1 MSESSWIPPEEDGQ
15 HNAALRVHATI
26 RLLVPARK
34 RKEARG
40 TLLSMIERIR
50 LEEGCLSCRLYQ
62 DTMGGKAL
70 MFEQIWATEES
81 FKKHLRS
88 DEFRNVLLVVE
99 MASETPEIRF
109 DRIADSTGIST
120 IAQVRGDPYGL
131 RNENDPLPLQLGKA

>member
-99 MASETPEIRF
+99 MVSEPPEIRF
-109 DRIADSTGIST
+109 DRISSSTGIST
-120 IAQVRGDPYGL
+120 VMEVRGETDGFCSDSGPS
-131 RNENDPLPLQLGKA
+131 PL

>member
-1 MSESSWIPPEEDGQ
+1 MSESSWITPEENGQ
-15 HNAALRVHATI
+15 HNAAVRVHAAI

-40 TLLSMIERIR
+40 ILLSMIERIR

-62 DTMGGKAL
+62 DTMGRKAL
-70 MFEQIWATEES
+70 LFEQIWATEES

-88 DEFRNVLLVVE
+88 DEFRNVLLVIE
-99 MASETPEIRF
+99 MASELPEIRF

-120 IAQVRGDPYGL
+120 IAKVRGESYGPH
-131 RNENDPLPLQLGKA
+131 NEKASLPL